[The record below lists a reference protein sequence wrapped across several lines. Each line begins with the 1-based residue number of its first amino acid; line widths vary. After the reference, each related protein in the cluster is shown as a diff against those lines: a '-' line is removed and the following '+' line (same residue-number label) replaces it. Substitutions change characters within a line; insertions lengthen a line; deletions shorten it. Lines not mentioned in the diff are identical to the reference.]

1 MKKICVI
8 LFLLLITLL
17 FSCKGGYSSSLTSE
31 SESSISS
38 NSIQAIS
45 SSEENSSELIVSNE
59 GDSSELIVSSE
70 ESSTNEVYFST
81 EDVKSDNINWG
92 PIE

>member
-45 SSEENSSELIVSNE
+45 SSEENSSELIVS
-59 GDSSELIVSSE
+59 SE